1 MDMFVHNDQLVQL
14 EAALPHAAGAVRVEL
29 LLTLA
34 FALVQRDTE
43 RALRFGDEAHALLD
57 LSGSPQR
64 VRARL
69 KLLLAEVRWLNTEV
83 DVAAQLATEALQA
96 LEAVGDQASQIDAH
110 WLLGWIV
117 NDQGQPQQRDAHWQR
132 GYELAQ
138 EVMDVTRAEIIL
150 ATLAL
155 MDALRDV
162 GSAQKRW
169 GQRFDAE
176 QGAWPAELWTW
187 VANFWGVLAALLN
200 DFEKAASYFTQSYE
214 AALETG
220 QMRRAIGSALRV
232 GATFA
237 KLNDFHSAL
246 DWMYRGL
253 EQARKSGWSGSTGY
267 ALTQTS
273 DILRRLDQLEQ
284 ANLFL
289 QEALACLQPISAS
302 RQYAIALQQLAE
314 LELDRGE
321 FTLALHLFKQLQE
334 RGVALKQSSFQI
346 EARRGQAQVWLRMG
360 KPELSLQAARQSLAL
375 AQSFQDQ
382 HAQIAA
388 WRVLADLHAQY
399 QLPLDEDWRAAA
411 SPCLYYLQLAHGMA
425 LQIAG
430 YAMPDDLLD
439 AIANAHAAA
448 GQHQLAFQYA
458 REANLARQK
467 VHSLDATRHAVA
479 MQVRQHTERIHAE
492 AEHHRQLARAE
503 ARRAEILQ
511 QASNNLAHLGAIG
524 QEITAH
530 LDEAAVFAVLD
541 SHVRS
546 LLDVT
551 SFAIYMTS
559 DDGIALERL
568 FGMEEGRS
576 LPFARFEWAKSETY
590 AARCLREGREL
601 VVDLSQSAGPAL
613 PGTLHNRSGLY
624 APLSLGER
632 VLGVMTVQAMSLHA
646 YGERECL
653 IFRTLCAYGAIALD
667 NARAYRQLQDAQ
679 TRLVEQEKLAA
690 LGSLVAGVAHELN
703 TPIGNSLMMA
713 SSLQDQTKVIT
724 RQLHQK
730 HLRRSDLEN
739 FLGEA
744 RESSLLIMRGLT
756 SAADL
761 VNSFKQ
767 VAVDRT
773 SAQRRR
779 FNLQQTCHE
788 VAATLANQM
797 KLGEH
802 KIVQDVPSDIDMH
815 SYPGPFGQVLTNLI
829 NNALLHAF
837 DGRLRG
843 QMRISAQ
850 VQANQHVLFEF
861 RDDGNGIPEA
871 HLKRIFDPFF
881 TTKLGQGGSGLGLNI
896 SYNIVT
902 ALLGGQ
908 ISVHSTPGEGTC
920 FTLDLPLT
928 APQH

>member
-1 MDMFVHNDQLVQL
+1 MFVHNDQLALL
-14 EAALPHAAGAVRVEL
+14 EAALLHSTGAARVES

-34 FALVQRDTE
+34 FALVQRDTA
-43 RALRFGDEAHALLD
+43 RALDLADEAQVHAD
-57 LSGSPQR
+57 LCYSPQR
-64 VRARL
+64 VRARC

-83 DVAAQLATEALQA
+83 EVALQLAGEALQV
-96 LEAVGDQASQIDAH
+96 LETCQDSASQIDAH

-117 NDQGQPQQRDAHWQR
+117 NDQGLPQERDAHWQR
-132 GYELAQ
+132 GYQLAQ
-138 EVMDVTRAEIIL
+138 EIMDVTRGEIIL

-162 GSAQKRW
+162 GAAQKRW

-176 QGAWPAELWTW
+176 QGAWPAELWSW

-214 AALETG
+214 CALETG
-220 QMRRAIGSALRV
+220 QVRRAIGSALRV

-237 KLNDFHSAL
+237 KLNDFHGAL
-246 DWMYRGL
+246 DWMQRGL
-253 EQARKSGWSGSTGY
+253 VLARQSGWSGSTGY

-273 DILRRLDQLEQ
+273 DMLRRLDQLEQ
-284 ANLFL
+284 ANLYL
-289 QEALACLQPISAS
+289 QEALSCLQPISAS
-302 RQYAIALQQLAE
+302 RQYAVALQQLAE
-314 LELDRGE
+314 LELERGQ
-321 FTLALHLFKQLQE
+321 FTLALDLFRQLHE
-334 RGVALKQSSFQI
+334 RAVALKQSSLQI
-346 EARRGQAQVWLRMG
+346 EAWRGQAQVWLRLG
-360 KPELSLQAARQSLAL
+360 QADAALQAAQQSLLL

-388 WRVLADLHAQY
+388 YRVLAELHDQYDLA
-399 QLPLDEDWRAAA
+399 LEGVAPGA
-411 SPCLYYLQLAHGMA
+411 SPTLHYLQLAHAIA

-439 AIANAHAAA
+439 AIANAHAAVN
-448 GQHQLAFQYA
+448 QHEAAFRFA
-458 REANLARQK
+458 RQANQARQK
-467 VHSLDATRHAVA
+467 MHATDAARHAVA

-492 AEHHRQLARAE
+492 AEHHRQLAKAE

-511 QASNNLAHLGAIG
+511 QASHNLAHLGAIG

-530 LDEAAVFAVLD
+530 LDEVSVFGVLD

-546 LLDVT
+546 LLDVS
-551 SFAIYMTS
+551 SFAIYLTS
-559 DDGIALERL
+559 QDGLALERSY
-568 FGMEEGRS
+568 GMEQGKA
-576 LPFARFEWAKSETY
+576 LPFSRFEWANSETFV
-590 AARCLREGREL
+590 ARCLREQREL
-601 VVDLSQSAGPAL
+601 VIDLGNEGGLPL
-613 PGTLHNRSGLY
+613 PGTLHNLSGLY
-624 APLSLGER
+624 APLSLGGR
-632 VLGVMTVQAMSLHA
+632 ILGVMTVQSMNSHA

-653 IFRTLCAYGAIALD
+653 IFRSLCAYGAIALD

-713 SSLQDQTKVIT
+713 SSLQDQTRVIT

-739 FLGEA
+739 FLSEA
-744 RESSLLIMRGLT
+744 RESSLLIMRGLN

-773 SAQRRR
+773 SAQRRQ

-788 VAATLANQM
+788 IGATLANQM

-802 KIVQDVPSDIDMH
+802 KIVHEVPSEIVLH

-843 QMRISAQ
+843 KMTLKARPQP
-850 VQANQHVLFEF
+850 NQHVLIEF
-861 RDDGNGIPEA
+861 MDDGNGIPEENQ
-871 HLKRIFDPFF
+871 KRIFDPFF

-908 ISVHSTPGEGTC
+908 ISVQSTPGQGTC
-920 FTLDLPLT
+920 FALDLPLV